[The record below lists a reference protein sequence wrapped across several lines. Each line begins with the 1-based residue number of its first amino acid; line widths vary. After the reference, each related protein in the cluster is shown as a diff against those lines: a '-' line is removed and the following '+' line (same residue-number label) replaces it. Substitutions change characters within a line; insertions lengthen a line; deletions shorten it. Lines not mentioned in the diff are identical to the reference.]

1 MAARGCA
8 ICDQP
13 DLDAALLC
21 PDQCLD
27 GTRTRCETV
36 SVDEDLRLGA
46 VNRIDGE
53 SRAVLLGR
61 KTHRNRN
68 TGPESRDG

>member
-1 MAARGCA
+1 MAARSCA
-8 ICDQP
+8 VGDQP

-27 GTRTRCETV
+27 GARSRGEAV
-36 SVDEDLRLGA
+36 SIDEDLRLGA

-53 SRAVLLGR
+53 SGAVLLGR
-61 KTHRNRN
+61 KTHRNRSP
-68 TGPESRDG
+68 GSESRDG